1 MAAKRN
7 RWLVGGILFI
17 AVAALLAVSLGPLI
31 QAAFNQGQGGAHG
44 IPASTA
50 TETDRLAE
58 LQGRANGYELVLQ
71 REPDNQ
77 AALEGL
83 VDARISLGDLAGAAE
98 PLARLAEL
106 NPQEPRYAVLLA
118 QAKQQLNDLEGAA
131 QTYRSVLTA
140 TPGNMEA
147 LQGLVSLLLAQERPQ
162 AALGLLQDT
171 LKTAD
176 QSNQIQ
182 PGTIDVIAVKLLLG
196 QVYTEQ
202 SRFEDAIATYD
213 TAIEDAQQLG
223 GTPDFRPTLA
233 KGLVLQEMGQQ
244 SEAQPL
250 FEIALSQAP
259 VQYKDRIQ
267 QLITQS
273 QASQAETVPPAS
285 TPTESPAPGPETTS
299 DAVLP
304 SSDGVP
310 ETGVPETG
318 VPEAATDP
326 EPAQ

>member
-17 AVAALLAVSLGPLI
+17 AVAALLAVSLVPLI
-31 QAAFNQGQGGAHG
+31 QSGSPGGSNNA
-44 IPASTA
+44 ASTP
-50 TETDRLAE
+50 TETERLAE
-58 LQGRANGYELVLQ
+58 LEGRANGYELVLQ

-83 VDARISLGDLAGAAE
+83 VEARIGLGDLEGAAE

-118 QAKQQLNDLEGAA
+118 QTKQQLNDVEGAA

-147 LQGLVSLLLAQERPQ
+147 LQGLVALLLQQERPQ
-162 AALGLLQDT
+162 AAVGLLQDT

-196 QVYTEQ
+196 QVYAEQ
-202 SRFEDAIATYD
+202 SRYDDAIATYD
-213 TAIEDAQQLG
+213 TAIADAQTVG
-223 GTPDFRPTLA
+223 GPPDFRPVLA
-233 KGLVLQEMGQQ
+233 KGLILREIGQD

-250 FEIALSQAP
+250 FETALSLAP
-259 VQYKDRIQ
+259 VQFKDRIQ
-267 QLITQS
+267 QLIS
-273 QASQAETVPPAS
+273 QEQTSPPPGEAS
-285 TPTESPAPGPETTS
+285 TPDVS
-299 DAVLP
+299 
-304 SSDGVP
+304 
-310 ETGVPETG
+310 
-318 VPEAATDP
+318 PEAPAQP
-326 EPAQ
+326 SEEPAE